1 MSLLLPHPDCCGVRV
16 LVVGVLVFP
25 FCLDCGGMNV
35 LSIDGKRS
43 SIDQNQTLT
52 EHKTMTHPHC
62 DCAPSS
68 VVRPLPGMLLLL
80 DQI

>member
-43 SIDQNQTLT
+43 TIDLNQL
-52 EHKTMTHPHC
+52 
-62 DCAPSS
+62 
-68 VVRPLPGMLLLL
+68 
-80 DQI
+80 